1 MSSKNELLLNWQDK
15 NVDERLLLAF
25 EQIPRELFVPPQFK
39 EYAYEDQPLPTV
51 RKQSISQPTTI
62 MIMLQSLEIKEGE
75 RVFEIGAGAGY
86 QAALISKIIGKSGT
100 LVTVDVIP
108 ELVQLAKRNMKDLK
122 LTNVIVLEADGSE
135 GFLAQAPYDRIII
148 TAACPNIPQPVIDQ
162 LREGGVIVAPVGDLE
177 GQTLVK
183 GTKVNGKLE
192 LDFLGPFRFVPMIGK
207 YGFKE
212 VDLFN
217 T

>member
-62 MIMLQSLEIKEGE
+62 MIMLQSLELQEGE

-108 ELVQLAKRNMKDLK
+108 ELVHLAKKNMKYLK
-122 LTNVIVLEADGSE
+122 LTNVIVFEADGSE
-135 GFLAQAPYDRIII
+135 GFLPQAPYDRIII

-162 LREGGVIVAPVGDLE
+162 LREGGVVVAPVGDLE

-192 LDFLGPFRFVPMIGK
+192 LDFLGPFRFVPMKGK

-217 T
+217 A